1 MTASTAKIL
10 AHPGVRR
17 VAAALDAAGS
27 TARPVAL
34 EATARTAEDAAR
46 ALGVEVGQIVKSLVF
61 LVGGRP
67 VLALVAGDRRCRP
80 ESLPQLL
87 GLEGPVAR
95 ADAETVREA
104 TGFAIGGVAP
114 VGHPAPLP
122 CAVDSSLARFDRL
135 WAAAGHPHAVFPTS
149 FPELLRL
156 TRGIAGEIAEVAPG

>member
-1 MTASTAKIL
+1 MSSFLRDAGAEARLEEFPEGTES
-10 AHPGVRR
+10 
-17 VAAALDAAGS
+17 AADAAEAVGC
-27 TARPVAL
+27 AL
-34 EATARTAEDAAR
+34 
-46 ALGVEVGQIVKSLVF
+46 GQIVKSLVF